1 MKSVTFN
8 RQAHGFA
15 KNHSIEILRFLFAL
29 VILHF
34 HFFNISGYLTDDE
47 AAAFWFHRGNLA
59 VEFFF
64 LVSGYLMAAS
74 AFRLIESR
82 IEAGKPLSI
91 GEDTIVF
98 MKRKTEG
105 VILPILLGWVLA
117 FVLYQ
122 VFSDDRSIKTVLER
136 LYMSFYEV
144 FMLRNAGF
152 RVYSTFNASWY
163 ISAMLLTML
172 ACYPLLLKFKKTY
185 LYVIAPLVAIFV
197 LGYMNHEST
206 GLANVSSYMGLLY
219 KCQLRAIAEIN
230 LGVVLYAV
238 ARKLKTVHFS
248 KFGIGLISLIELA
261 GYAQAFWY
269 MCTIPK
275 FTADFVMLA
284 LLAVAVCISFS
295 QKTLLGRVADLIPS
309 KISIF
314 LGKYSLPLY
323 LTHCIFCR
331 KIVGL
336 LFERY
341 GFGIKAYLLGIAM
354 IVAASLVLMALTQI
368 IKKWALPFVKS
379 LMVQKSV

>member
-1 MKSVTFN
+1 M
-8 RQAHGFA
+8 
-15 KNHSIEILRFLFAL
+15 
-29 VILHF
+29 
-34 HFFNISGYLTDDE
+34 
-47 AAAFWFHRGNLA
+47 
-59 VEFFF
+59 
-64 LVSGYLMAAS
+64 
-74 AFRLIESR
+74 
-82 IEAGKPLSI
+82 
-91 GEDTIVF
+91 
-98 MKRKTEG
+98 
-105 VILPILLGWVLA
+105 
-117 FVLYQ
+117 YQ

-136 LYMSFYEV
+136 LYMSLYEV

-284 LLAVAVCISFS
+284 LLAVAVY
-295 QKTLLGRVADLIPS
+295 LLAFAICFDTFQIGLYVALYN
-309 KISIF
+309 
-314 LGKYSLPLY
+314 LLLSLPLLGLLLMAVRRFPAAVIAAALAAFIVFY
-323 LTHCIFCR
+323 VDSFVYSVRLTHIRFSDFMQTGQALR
-331 KIVGL
+331 VAN
-336 LFERY
+336 RY
-341 GFGIKAYLLGIAM
+341 SLIWNWELTRRLA
-354 IVAASLVLMALTQI
+354 IVAVLCALLVLVRRYYRLEYKKRTVFFTGLGLTAI
-368 IKKWALPFVKS
+368 GLAVLFSGILPHNPEGFDFTTEAEQNGLIYS
-379 LMVQKSV
+379 WYGQYMESRLEEPEGYTRQRAEEILSVYQPTEGEPGA